1 MYTYG
6 VASTSRLLKI
16 TGFFCKR
23 DLSKRRYSVKETY
36 NLKEPTNRSHPIIW
50 RPELWPL
57 KYGAASVSRID
68 KIIGLFYKRDLY
80 KRLYSAKETHN
91 LIDPTGR
98 SHPIVLYLP
107 YFGSHCIDGSI
118 FWLTLHLCLCH
129 ILCHVNFLFLDLPY
143 FASAIFGAH
152 TAIYIQGGEDS
163 QLQIIFHK
171 RATKCRSL
179 LRNMAYK
186 DTGSHASS
194 PPCITFA
201 IFHIWN
207 MKYIRMH
214 TYLPYFGSHCI
225 YGNIWQIWKMA
236 NFIFQGI
243 RWCIHPK
250 CLILLQHRP
259 CLYIIHSG
267 LFGGNPGLFFGNPG
281 LFCGLLSCIQWCIH
295 PKCLIIT

>member
-36 NLKEPTNRSHPIIW
+36 NLKEPTDRSHPIIW

-80 KRLYSAKETHN
+80 NRLYSAKETHN

-163 QLQIIFHK
+163 QDPVS
-171 RATKCRSL
+171 CRSFSTKEPL
-179 LRNMAYK
+179 NVGHFCGTWPTKIRDPMRLR
-186 DTGSHASS
+186 H
-194 PPCITFA
+194 PVL
-201 IFHIWN
+201 H
-207 MKYIRMH
+207 
-214 TYLPYFGSHCI
+214 LPYFIFEIWNTYACTHYCHI
-225 YGNIWQIWKMA
+225 LAHTAYMATYDKYERWQISFSRA
-236 NFIFQGI
+236 SDDVYT
-243 RWCIHPK
+243 P
-250 CLILLQHRP
+250 
-259 CLYIIHSG
+259 SA
-267 LFGGNPGLFFGNPG
+267 
-281 LFCGLLSCIQWCIH
+281 LSCCSTALAYI
-295 PKCLIIT
+295 